1 MPNIQDAIKKLNKNK
16 IPCFIVSNQ
25 SGLAKGEFSL
35 VELLKIISNL
45 DTYLS
50 KNKAYIDDFLICPH
64 FINNKKYKNTNISF
78 FSDYRKPD
86 PGMIIT
92 LANRYRINLKKSFM
106 IGDSDIDILAG
117 KKAGLKTILV
127 ESPKNKDYRINV
139 KPNFKTTN
147 LNSAVDLVLKK

>member
-78 FSDYRKPD
+78 FSNYRKPN
-86 PGMIIT
+86 PGMITT
-92 LANRYRINLKKSFM
+92 LANKYNIDLKKSFM

-117 KKAGLKTILV
+117 KRAGLKTILIK
-127 ESPKNKDYRINV
+127 SPKIKDYRINI
-139 KPNFKTTN
+139 KPDFNATD
-147 LNSAVDLVLKK
+147 LYSAVNIVLDK